1 MLFSIVIPAR
11 NEEENIGK
19 LIRSI
24 FDQSYRPIEVILV
37 DDGSDD
43 DTLNIAGDLKR
54 ELSGKDFTINIFET
68 GKDTPFK
75 GTWAAK
81 NLGIIEAKGEYILI
95 SDADFQ
101 FIKKDTLTKIEK
113 GLADNQVVSFYLTP
127 IIDNKL
133 ENNLVLDFNPK
144 ERPFYC
150 AYQSEVIKKVPPD
163 PKIGSGGDW
172 DLSKRLKESGL
183 IKKQMIIEVEVGV
196 HWPHTYSEY
205 LSQRFWRG
213 RTAWLIVKKYP
224 TANVLFKRI
233 LFPISTF
240 GLFFLS
246 IVSLLIDLRLTML
259 FTSIFLLLTLSLFL
273 RSPVKTVDRL
283 LHMIVVRFILGSFVW
298 FVAAVYGFYQF
309 VIRGS

>member
-1 MLFSIVIPAR
+1 MVFSIVIPAR

-24 FDQSYRPIEVILV
+24 FDQSYRPIEIILV
-37 DDGSDD
+37 DDGSND
-43 DTLNIAGDLKR
+43 DTLKIARDLKK
-54 ELSGKDFTINIFET
+54 ELSCKDFTINIFET

-75 GTWAAK
+75 GAWAAR
-81 NLGIIEAKGEYILI
+81 NLGVIEAKGEYILI
-95 SDADFQ
+95 SDADYQ
-101 FIKKDTLTKIEK
+101 LIQKDTLTKIGEE
-113 GLADNQVVSFYLTP
+113 LADNQVVSFYLRP

-144 ERPFYC
+144 TRPFYC

-163 PKIGSGGDW
+163 PKIGVGGDW
-172 DLSKRLKESGL
+172 DLSKRLGESGL
-183 IKKQMIIEVEVGV
+183 IKKQAIVEVEVGV

-246 IVSLLIDLRLTML
+246 IVSLLIDLRLSMV
-259 FTSIFLLLTLSLFL
+259 FTSIFLLLALFLFL
-273 RSPVKTVDRL
+273 RSPAKNLDRL
-283 LHMIVVRFILGSFVW
+283 LHIILVRFILGSFVW
-298 FVAAVYGFYQF
+298 CVATVYGFYQF
-309 VIRGS
+309 VIRVP